1 MHATRT
7 FEIRQFAVIAWRICF
22 AHMSKTFILATL
34 YMRHDKN
41 VSLHDLYNMLSY
53 SWTQAIIYSFAVTL
67 SIKLRLLLSAEG
79 AMEQELVMCS
89 EAMHE
94 HEHQYMISKLSGS
107 TPERMQATGGGR
119 PKQSDICR
127 STNQLIFT
135 MINTPTGRPKR
146 FTYAIFMTFESKIL

>member
-1 MHATRT
+1 
-7 FEIRQFAVIAWRICF
+7 
-22 AHMSKTFILATL
+22 
-34 YMRHDKN
+34 
-41 VSLHDLYNMLSY
+41 
-53 SWTQAIIYSFAVTL
+53 
-67 SIKLRLLLSAEG
+67 
-79 AMEQELVMCS
+79 MCS
-89 EAMHE
+89 KAMHE

-146 FTYAIFMTFESKIL
+146 FTYAIFMTFESKILEKNILSPYSLIEL